1 MPYRMEI
8 HVISA
13 RKLVIRKETAG
24 SLKNGRRKTPT
35 RNPGETLVVILPNHQ
50 FRVIIVGKRVIFHGS
65 AEGNVEI
72 KEGEGMVDIEAD
84 RWRIWPNPWQ

>member
-8 HVISA
+8 RFISA
-13 RKLVIRKETAG
+13 RKLVIRNETAG

-35 RNPGETLVVILPNHQ
+35 RNPGETLIVLLPDHQ
-50 FRVIIVGKRVIFHGS
+50 FLVIIVGKRVIFHGS

-72 KEGEGMVDIEAD
+72 KEGEGMADMEAD
-84 RWRIWPNPWQ
+84 RWQMGPNP